1 MSLSI
6 NKYAEGIVT
15 PRTRQV
21 TNQLRNYPDAVNL
34 TIGQPDFPTPNLVKQ
49 AGIQAIENDQT
60 TYSPN
65 AGLLSARESIANFFQ
80 KQYSATYGPESEIIM
95 TTGSSEGLDSVFR
108 TILNEGDEVLIP
120 APTYMSYETMI
131 HLAGAKAVFFDT
143 TDTNFIPS
151 PERLESLITER
162 TKAILFNYPSNPTG
176 AIIPRQTMDELI
188 AVLEKHDVFIVAD
201 EIYSENVFDGKHIS
215 FSSYASIRDRL
226 FLVHGLSKSH
236 SMTGWR
242 VGYVLGPAEIMQY
255 VTRVH
260 AYNSICANLPGQYAT
275 IAALEKSLESSNE
288 MNQAYIERRN
298 YIFDLL
304 QQLDIDV
311 VLPKGT
317 FYIFPSIKKFGLTS
331 LDFTMRLLKEGGVA
345 VLPGSSFTKHGEGFI
360 RISYSYALPEIERGM
375 ERFKKFVEQLSS

>member
-6 NKYAEGIVT
+6 NKYAEGIVM

-21 TNQLRNYPDAVNL
+21 TNQLRNFPDAVNL

-65 AGLLSARESIANFFQ
+65 AGLLSAREAVANFFQ
-80 KQYSATYGPESEIIM
+80 KQYNATYDPESEIIM

-131 HLAGAKAVFFDT
+131 DLAGAKAVFFDT
-143 TDTNFIPS
+143 TDTGFIPF

-176 AIIPRQTMDELI
+176 AIIPQQTMDKLI
-188 AVLEKHDVFIVAD
+188 AVLEKHDVFILAD

-215 FSSYASIRDRL
+215 FASYSSIRERL
-226 FLVHGLSKSH
+226 FLIHGLSKSH

-242 VGYVLGPAEIMQY
+242 VGYVLGPAKIMQY

-275 IAALEKSLESSNE
+275 IAALGKSQQSPNE
-288 MNQAYIERRN
+288 MNKAYIKRRN
-298 YIFDLL
+298 YIYDVL

-331 LDFTMRLLKEGGVA
+331 LNFTMRLLKEGGVA
-345 VLPGSSFTKHGEGFI
+345 VLPGSSFTKYGEGYI

-375 ERFKKFVEQLSS
+375 KRFKNFVEQLA